1 LRSQLAQEGT
11 QTQTLSR
18 KAETAASERDV
29 LQGSLDLFKQ
39 EHQALQTQLA
49 SREKEVSALRQ
60 VTTQAQQRIDAVLE
74 RLPGAPQ
81 FEEKQ

>member
-1 LRSQLAQEGT
+1 
-11 QTQTLSR
+11 
-18 KAETAASERDV
+18 
-29 LQGSLDLFKQ
+29 LFKQ

-81 FEEKQ
+81 VEEKQ